1 MKNRKIGTEPGN
13 VKAAHVKPDK
23 PVKFGYKIKETW
35 LVDGNRV
42 NLEATGKTFDEA
54 FKQLRRPNGASGS
67 SEIRLLMQDRERV
80 SYDDLP
86 D

>member
-1 MKNRKIGTEPGN
+1 MKNRKIGTEPGK

-35 LVDGNRV
+35 IVDGNRV

-54 FKQLRRPNGASGS
+54 FKQLRRPNG
-67 SEIRLLMQDRERV
+67 RLLRQDRERV